1 MRMLIAGIE
10 EARNVKGGDIAA
22 ALESVRIDDGGTPAY
37 YRKWDH
43 QMLRKT
49 LVLKVKD
56 KITDQWDW
64 LDVVATAP
72 NDASQLDAL
81 YGTQQEIGCRMDP
94 R

>member
-1 MRMLIAGIE
+1 MRMLIAAIE
-10 EARNVKGGDIAA
+10 QARHVKGGDIAG
-22 ALESVRIDDGGTPAY
+22 ALEAVRIDDGGTPAY
-37 YRKWDH
+37 YRQWDH

-56 KITDQWDW
+56 KITDPWDW

-72 NDASQLDAL
+72 GNSAQLDAL
-81 YGTQQEIGCRMDP
+81 YGTPQEIGCRMEP